1 MRNSLEEKTP
11 DVRHMDYYFTNI
23 PETAELQGWS
33 FPPRENCSGGFMSL
47 LF

>member
-1 MRNSLEEKTP
+1 MRNSLEEKNP
-11 DVRHMDYYFTNI
+11 DVHHMDYYFTNI

-33 FPPRENCSGGFMSL
+33 LPPQEKCSVGFMSL